1 VTLTQDGRSWFG
13 SALPIALIDGLRVL
27 QPQLVI
33 LLLGLML
40 TAGDVGLYRVAVAT
54 AIMVAVP
61 MTLVGSVVTP
71 LWARLHAESDRRRM
85 QLLSTRSAQLMTA
98 GVLVLSLPVILFG
111 REIIG
116 LLFGAEYRLA
126 YPALAVLCAGQLVQ
140 AFFSPNGGLL
150 LMTGHERRVTRAT
163 FLSLLSCVA
172 MLFILVP
179 RFGMLGAAL
188 ATSFAM
194 LVWNLLCWRDARR
207 RLGIDTSVLGT
218 LRRG

>member
-1 VTLTQDGRSWFG
+1 M
-13 SALPIALIDGLRVL
+13 ALMDGLRVL

-71 LWARLHAESDRRRM
+71 LWARLHAEGDRRRM

-98 GVLVLSLPVILFG
+98 GVLGLSLPVILFG
-111 REIIG
+111 RELIG
-116 LLFGAEYRLA
+116 LLFGAEYRPA

-188 ATSFAM
+188 ATAFAM

-207 RLGIDTSVLGT
+207 RLGIDTSILGT